1 LGAVRAI
8 YDETANEIKEMG
20 WRREIPISG
29 LREITKTKL
38 RYCLQDSTLFLP
50 KDEDIIRNEH
60 RMSWIRIRSEHV
72 DSHPYLFEFNKKL
85 PIIAP
90 ELYSMYDIGN
100 GLTYCRRFT
109 EEGGNR
115 VAVKELCP
123 QKLIDEISEHPEVLD
138 DINSRE
144 FEKLIA
150 ELYAR
155 MGYEIELRRG
165 VKDGGLD
172 FLAIKNEERDPYII
186 VVECKHP
193 IKKNTI
199 GVGFVEKLYGV
210 GTWNDA
216 EQSILVTSSKFSSGA
231 EKFAMK
237 KQDEIHLHDGKK
249 VLEWIYEYRWNV
261 DE

>member
-1 LGAVRAI
+1 MGAVRAI
-8 YDETANEIKEMG
+8 YDETLNEIKEMG
-20 WRREIPISG
+20 GRSEIPISG
-29 LREITKTKL
+29 LREITKTRF

-72 DSHPYLFEFNKKL
+72 NSHPYLFEFNKKL
-85 PIIAP
+85 PITAP

-100 GLTYCRRFT
+100 GLTYRRRFA

-123 QKLIDEISEHPEVLD
+123 QKLIDEISEHPELLD

-172 FLAIKNEERDPYII
+172 FLAITNEEKDPYII
-186 VVECKHP
+186 IVECKHP
-193 IKKNTI
+193 LKKNTI
-199 GVGFVEKLYGV
+199 GVTFVRELYGV
-210 GTWNDA
+210 GKWNDA
-216 EQSILVTSSKFSSGA
+216 EQSILVTSSKFSPEA
-231 EKFAMK
+231 KKFAMN
-237 KQDEIHLHDGKK
+237 KQDEIHLYNRKK
-249 VLEWIYEYRWNV
+249 VLEWIYKYRWNKN
-261 DE
+261 E